1 MESERIKSTAKAK
14 TAWKRKKCKSRQT
27 TVQTKKLIFI
37 REAGEMK
44 ANCWHNSST
53 EKSINLD

>member
-1 MESERIKSTAKAK
+1 MKSERIKSTAKAK

-27 TVQTKKLIFI
+27 TIQTKKLIFI

-44 ANCWHNSST
+44 ANCSHNYST